1 MTRRKTNYSVIP
13 LISSGFPDKLC
24 KAPDVYQK
32 DSHYSDG
39 LGRRNHRIEG
49 RDGGK
54 AKKDRERTE
63 REMNRD

>member
-1 MTRRKTNYSVIP
+1 MTRRKTNYSVIL

-39 LGRRNHRIEG
+39 TGGRDHRIEG
-49 RDGGK
+49 KDGGK
-54 AKKDRERTE
+54 VKKDRREQ
-63 REMNRD
+63 EMNRG